1 MKFTIEVVK
10 GVYRLVAE
18 DRRFWVLPENTKSVC
33 FDEDGEIWAYESGNV
48 TIPKGNKAW
57 IDQGSD
63 GFVVQIGKTA
73 PIDVKGKT
81 WRTEIKVPSQAQC
94 AADAARKAIMEAEA
108 PKPKAD
114 RRVLR
119 GLVLDSITRD
129 VEAGELGARNT
140 AAIIRDL
147 DVATFNG
154 YTTLKLV
161 QAFAL
166 AGYDIRNTHTMK
178 AFEAIDRKV
187 QEAWA

>member
-1 MKFTIEVVK
+1 MMLEIKASKVIPGQMMAVV
-10 GVYRLVAE
+10 GETRIDIPDWVYSVAV
-18 DRRFWVLPENTKSVC
+18 DA
-33 FDEDGEIWAYESGNV
+33 DGELWGFCSMAEPMRDGEVWNDHTSAEQSRVELLGDFKGGVVGWADSLTVIDRE
-48 TIPKGNKAW
+48 PKK
-57 IDQGSD
+57 
-63 GFVVQIGKTA
+63 
-73 PIDVKGKT
+73 
-81 WRTEIKVPSQAQC
+81 
-94 AADAARKAIMEAEA
+94 
-108 PKPKAD
+108 KPKAD